1 VLSLSPS
8 SYSRLAPLLVPLLPL
23 LFLAALAR
31 AQRALPL
38 AAVLDGAVLPAG
50 PRSAALL
57 PPLPLRPPP
66 AALRDGMLGDWRGGA
81 AAAALAHATVT
92 VQVLTYLLTY
102 LQGLLTGL
110 TYLLTN

>member
-1 VLSLSPS
+1 M
-8 SYSRLAPLLVPLLPL
+8 
-23 LFLAALAR
+23 
-31 AQRALPL
+31 
-38 AAVLDGAVLPAG
+38 LPAG

-102 LQGLLTGL
+102 LLSYLQGLPTGL